1 MNHKS
6 SSLSLKTP
14 ESKSLSN
21 ISTVVLCGG
30 KGSRLGNLNK
40 PLVPWKG
47 KPLIEHV
54 LAELPQTK
62 TLFISANRDV
72 QAYAKYGV
80 VIKDSDTGL
89 KSNSPLVGILSA
101 LTHMDTEWLL
111 CTPGDTPLLKFGWE
125 KSLIQALNTS
135 SIICA
140 RDSLRIQPLH
150 QLIHVSESPYLEEY
164 LLKGHKSAIE
174 YIRSR
179 GATEVRYSQ
188 DDLFKNFN
196 ERDDFV

>member
-1 MNHKS
+1 M
-6 SSLSLKTP
+6 
-14 ESKSLSN
+14 
-21 ISTVVLCGG
+21 
-30 KGSRLGNLNK
+30 
-40 PLVPWKG
+40 
-47 KPLIEHV
+47 IEHV
-54 LAELPQTK
+54 LAALPQTR
-62 TLFISANRDV
+62 TLFISANRDL
-72 QAYAKYGV
+72 QSYAKYGV

-125 KSLIQALNTS
+125 KPLVQARSAS

-150 QLIHVSESPYLEEY
+150 QLIHVSESSYLKEY
-164 LLKGHKSAIE
+164 LLKGHRSVVE
-174 YIRSR
+174 YIRFR
-179 GATEVRYSQ
+179 DATEVRYSQ

-196 ERDDFV
+196 ERTDFL

>member
-1 MNHKS
+1 M
-6 SSLSLKTP
+6 
-14 ESKSLSN
+14 
-21 ISTVVLCGG
+21 
-30 KGSRLGNLNK
+30 
-40 PLVPWKG
+40 
-47 KPLIEHV
+47 IEHV
-54 LAELPQTK
+54 LAALPQTR
-62 TLFISANRDV
+62 TSFISANRDLRS
-72 QAYAKYGV
+72 YAKYGV

-89 KSNSPLVGILSA
+89 ESNSPLVGILSA

-125 KSLIQALNTS
+125 KPLVQACSAS

-150 QLIHVSESPYLEEY
+150 QLIHVSESPYLKEY
-164 LLKGHKSAIE
+164 LLKGHRSAIE

-196 ERDDFV
+196 ERADFV